1 MRNSLKECRS
11 SVENIVARLDGLS
24 PLSVLKRITITV
36 RPETGKVISDAAQ
49 VQTGE
54 EVLVRLHRGELSC
67 QVTARKT
74 QEESE

>member
-1 MRNSLKECRS
+1 M
-11 SVENIVARLDGLS
+11 G
-24 PLSVLKRITITV
+24 T
-36 RPETGKVISDAAQ
+36 VISDAAQ

-74 QEESE
+74 KNDGE